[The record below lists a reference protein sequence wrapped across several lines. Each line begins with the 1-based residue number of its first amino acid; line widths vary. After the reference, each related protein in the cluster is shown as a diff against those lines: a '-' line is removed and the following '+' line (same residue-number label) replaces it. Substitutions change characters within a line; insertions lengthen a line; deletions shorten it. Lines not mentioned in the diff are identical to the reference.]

1 MSDLIGLPEII
12 DENLHYSIIYCTTN
26 IKTGKKYIGKCQL
39 WSKIT
44 KPPLKGKKRKRKII
58 KSSDY
63 LNYYGSSEQLKKDL
77 EQYGKENFTREV
89 LDIASCKWEA
99 SMLELLYQ
107 LKYNVLNSDEY
118 LNGILN
124 IRLSKCPE
132 NLKDKYKN
140 LKLDFSFGDDNL
152 NLQ

>member
-1 MSDLIGLPEII
+1 MSDWIGLPDFI
-12 DENLHYSIIYCTTN
+12 DENIHFSIIYCTTN
-26 IKTGKKYIGKCQL
+26 NITNKKYIGKCQL

-44 KPPLKGKKRKRKII
+44 KPPLKGYKRKRKII

-77 EQYGKENFTREV
+77 EMYGKENFTREV

-99 SMLELLYQ
+99 SFQELLWQ
-107 LKYNVLNSDEY
+107 LKYNAISSDDY

-124 IRLSKCPE
+124 IRLIKMPE
-132 NLKDKYKN
+132 KLRPKYKN
-140 LKLDFSFGDDNL
+140 FKLDFSFGNDNM
-152 NLQ
+152 NLE